1 MVYHEEHRRA
11 VKEIPLD
18 RLLLETDSP
27 VTYGRGSDFEYQARP
42 ADILKKREE
51 VGLDKPFWQQY
62 VRFLCTFDF
71 PTKSWVVQQGR
82 PVSEILG
89 KAVIPSLS
97 LTLPALAAV
106 ATLQFTWIFN
116 DYLWAIVLLRSD
128 SLKPITAGLAT
139 LQGQYVTDWPV
150 IVAGAL
156 IGTLPTL
163 LVFLFLQR
171 YFIEGLTLGS
181 TK

>member
-1 MVYHEEHRRA
+1 MSA
-11 VKEIPLD
+11 
-18 RLLLETDSP
+18 
-27 VTYGRGSDFEYQARP
+27 GSGYTE
-42 ADILKKREE
+42 
-51 VGLDKPFWQQY
+51 GL
-62 VRFLCTFDF
+62 
-71 PTKSWVVQQGR
+71 
-82 PVSEILG
+82 
-89 KAVIPSLS
+89 
-97 LTLPALAAV
+97 V
-106 ATLQFTWIFN
+106 AF
-116 DYLWAIVLLRSD
+116 
-128 SLKPITAGLAT
+128 TAGLAT

>member
-1 MVYHEEHRRA
+1 MLRNYMRTVPG
-11 VKEIPLD
+11 EIIEPPGWTGCSELGIWGRIMLPL
-18 RLLLETDSP
+18 T
-27 VTYGRGSDFEYQARP
+27 VP
-42 ADILKKREE
+42 AI
-51 VGLDKPFWQQY
+51 
-62 VRFLCTFDF
+62 
-71 PTKSWVVQQGR
+71 
-82 PVSEILG
+82 
-89 KAVIPSLS
+89 
-97 LTLPALAAV
+97 AAV
-106 ATLQFTWIFN
+106 ATLEFTWIFN

-128 SLKPITAGLAT
+128 RLKPITAGLAT

>member
-1 MVYHEEHRRA
+1 MELAGERLAGSFGKVRSKALLGENQLSLSGNPQA
-11 VKEIPLD
+11 VIASRVLDDD
-18 RLLLETDSP
+18 RLL
-27 VTYGRGSDFEYQARP
+27 A
-42 ADILKKREE
+42 
-51 VGLDKPFWQQY
+51 
-62 VRFLCTFDF
+62 
-71 PTKSWVVQQGR
+71 
-82 PVSEILG
+82 
-89 KAVIPSLS
+89 
-97 LTLPALAAV
+97 
-106 ATLQFTWIFN
+106 
-116 DYLWAIVLLRSD
+116 
-128 SLKPITAGLAT
+128 LKPITAGLAT